1 MHIEP
6 RLYTSSV
13 GLVAAMK
20 DKVRKVLEKHKIQII
35 GIYISV
41 DKVLQKSSQ
50 LFTWGLIGVYLSKCC
65 FKSFV

>member
-35 GIYISV
+35 GINIYISR
-41 DKVLQKSSQ
+41 
-50 LFTWGLIGVYLSKCC
+50 
-65 FKSFV
+65 

>member
-20 DKVRKVLEKHKIQII
+20 DKVRKVLEKHKI
-35 GIYISV
+35 
-41 DKVLQKSSQ
+41 
-50 LFTWGLIGVYLSKCC
+50 
-65 FKSFV
+65 